1 MLDKKINSV
10 VIGTSPISILIAI
23 KLIKFGKD
31 VLIIE
36 KNDHFGG
43 AWKSFKIKD
52 GIISEASCHLIE
64 HYRNAYRII
73 EELSGIKFK
82 YCSPQP
88 LKLYNNGKREL
99 YTDQRQI
106 FREFYDQ
113 LTALFKI
120 PASIVIQCINRV
132 LPPKMRISKG
142 AGINKSVAINIWN
155 RFVFFIS
162 YRVPAFMTFKGIM
175 EPSCGYTHFAENL
188 IINAKKEGV
197 HFLQDEVLAVS
208 LGKGTNVLNLK
219 SGRKVECEKLY
230 VPESFNLANSNELVE
245 LFGPLS
251 KIKLTPYWH
260 ILITL
265 HNASHPETLS
275 SYIHLP
281 DNTLFHRI
289 TLDKN
294 HNSMEGQ
301 QLLIQARFD
310 PQLKSDLNELISN
323 LLLQANICTS
333 LPDFTLR
340 QVFSECLI
348 ASKRDSMFASGGIQ
362 KHDTIEVFPSIGDMA
377 RNIAINPFFKKN
389 SV

>member
-1 MLDKKINSV
+1 MIDRKINSV

-23 KLIKFGKD
+23 KLIKLGKN

-43 AWKSFKIKD
+43 AWKSFKIND

-106 FREFYDQ
+106 FREFYEQ
-113 LTALFKI
+113 FVTLFKI
-120 PASIVIQCINRV
+120 PASLVIQCINRL
-132 LPPKMRISKG
+132 LPQKLRINKG
-142 AGINKSVAINIWN
+142 SGFNKSVAINIWN
-155 RFVFFIS
+155 RFIFFIF

-175 EPSCGYTHFAENL
+175 EPSCGYTHFVERL
-188 IINAKKEGV
+188 IVNAKKEGV
-197 HFLQDEVLAVS
+197 DFLQDELFAIS
-208 LGKGTNVLNLK
+208 LGKGSNIVNLK
-219 SGRKVECEKLY
+219 SGMKVECEKLY
-230 VPESFNLANSNELVE
+230 VPESLNLANIDELVE
-245 LFGPLS
+245 VLGPLS
-251 KIKLTPYWH
+251 KMKLTPYWH

-265 HNASHPETLS
+265 HNASHSEMLS

-294 HNSMEGQ
+294 YISNEGQ

-310 PQLKSDLNELISN
+310 PRLRSDLNELISD
-323 LLLQANICTS
+323 LLLHANICTS

-348 ASKRDSMFASGGIQ
+348 ASKRDSMFASDGIQ

-377 RNIAINPFFKKN
+377 RNIAINPFFRKK
-389 SV
+389 

>member
-1 MLDKKINSV
+1 MIDRKIDSV

-23 KLIKFGKD
+23 KLIRNGKD

-36 KNDHFGG
+36 KNDHVGG

-64 HYRNAYRII
+64 HYRNVYRII

-106 FREFYDQ
+106 FQEFFDQ
-113 LTALFKI
+113 FITLFKI
-120 PASIVIQCINRV
+120 PASIVIQFINRL
-132 LPPKMRISKG
+132 LPQKIRISKG
-142 AGINKSVAINIWN
+142 SGINKSVAINIWN
-155 RFVFFIS
+155 RFIFFIS
-162 YRVPAFMTFKGIM
+162 YRIPAFITFKGIM
-175 EPSCGYTHFAENL
+175 EPSCGYTHFAESL
-188 IINAKKEGV
+188 IINAKREGV
-197 HFLQDEVLAVS
+197 DFLQDEVFAVS
-208 LGKGTNVLNLK
+208 LGKGSNVLNLK

-230 VPESFNLANSNELVE
+230 VPESLNLANTNELVQV
-245 LFGPLS
+245 FGPLS

-265 HNASHPETLS
+265 RNASHPEMLS

-281 DNTLFHRI
+281 DNDLFHRI

-294 HNSMEGQ
+294 HSSMAGQ

-310 PQLKSDLNELISN
+310 PQLRSDLNELISN
-323 LLLQANICTS
+323 LLLHVNICTS
-333 LPDFTLR
+333 LPDFILR

-348 ASKRDSMFASGGIQ
+348 ASKSDSMFASGNIQ
-362 KHDTIEVFPSIGDMA
+362 RHDTLEVFPSIGDMA
-377 RNIAINPFFKKN
+377 RNIAINPFFRKK
-389 SV
+389 